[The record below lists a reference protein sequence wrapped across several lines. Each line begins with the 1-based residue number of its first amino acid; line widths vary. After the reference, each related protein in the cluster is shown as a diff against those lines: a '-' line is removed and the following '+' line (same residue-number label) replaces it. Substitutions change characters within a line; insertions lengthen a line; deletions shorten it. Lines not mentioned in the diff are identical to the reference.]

1 MNMID
6 LITAK
11 EVAERYGVDLR
22 SVRYATKAGMLG
34 RIQKFGWLHV
44 YEVAN
49 LPEKWPVRGR
59 AKNGSKTII

>member
-1 MNMID
+1 MME
-6 LITAK
+6 LITTK
-11 EVAERYGVDLR
+11 GVAEKYGVDQR
-22 SVRYATKAGMLG
+22 SVRYATKIGLLG
-34 RIQKFGWLHV
+34 EVQKIGWQHV